1 MVARTYF
8 QLGETVM
15 INLKR
20 ILVATDFSDHASVAL
35 NYGAALAEAF
45 DAEVILCH
53 VVETPDLISQIPPT
67 GEGYFPPN
75 YQEQQKKAAQKE
87 CESALSKTGIAKGRV
102 LIVEG
107 SPFYE
112 VIRAAK
118 SEDVDL
124 VVVGTHGRGAIAH
137 VLLGSV
143 AEKIVRKAP
152 CPVLTVRE
160 GEHDFVMP

>member
-1 MVARTYF
+1 
-8 QLGETVM
+8 M

-20 ILVATDFSDHASVAL
+20 ILVATDFSDHSKVAVK
-35 NYGAALAEAF
+35 YAAALAEAF
-45 DAEVILCH
+45 SSEVILCH
-53 VVETPDLISQIPPT
+53 VVEAPDLISQIPPS

-75 YQEQQKKAAQKE
+75 FQEQQRQAAEKE
-87 CESALSKTGIAKGRV
+87 CDKIIADHGIKTGRT

-107 SPFYE
+107 SPFFE

-118 SEDVDL
+118 AENVDL